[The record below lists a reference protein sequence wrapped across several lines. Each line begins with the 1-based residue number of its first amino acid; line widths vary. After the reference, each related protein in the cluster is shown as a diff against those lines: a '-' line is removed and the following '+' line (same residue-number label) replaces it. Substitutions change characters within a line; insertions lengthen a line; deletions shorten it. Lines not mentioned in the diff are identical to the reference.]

1 MIERVRS
8 LLNSIDRNKVAAW
21 VERVVPNHED
31 PPEKRT
37 FKLIVLLIVGM
48 FVLMLFI
55 GLLTF
60 LLSLRGTG
68 EVLVPDVQ
76 NKDLISAM
84 IDLQEKDLYARVQV
98 RYSTDYEKGLVLEQ
112 KPAAGSSVRVGR
124 KVTLVVSRG
133 PIIDR
138 VEDYVG
144 QKIEDVRVHLQ
155 SLFATSKALLR
166 IKEPVSYVF
175 DESPSGTI
183 LTQNPPAD
191 KPLEG
196 VTELELVVSR
206 GPKGEMISVADYVK
220 LSFQDAMAEL
230 ASANVPF
237 MFTVRKAQGNE
248 KNGVV
253 VSQTPEAKA
262 AVPYGAVVQLVM
274 TRPSGIPPGKVF
286 GVFEYTLPAY
296 PIMVDIS
303 LDAVSESG
311 SSTVLAMKHPGG
323 PISIP
328 YIVDEKSELVFN
340 VFDKEEM
347 RQPAGASR

>member
-1 MIERVRS
+1 MIERLRS
-8 LLNSIDRNKVAAW
+8 LWNSVDRDRIASW
-21 VERVVPNHED
+21 TERVLPNHKD

-37 FKLIVLLIVGM
+37 FKLIILLVVGM

-60 LLSLRGTG
+60 LLSLRGSE
-68 EVLVPDVQ
+68 EVLVPDVE
-76 NKDLISAM
+76 NKDLITALM
-84 IDLQEKDLYARVQV
+84 ELQQKDLYARVQV

-112 KPAAGSSVRVGR
+112 KPTAGASVRVGR
-124 KVTLVVSRG
+124 KVNLVVSRG
-133 PIIDR
+133 PVIDR

-144 QKIEDVRVHLQ
+144 QKLEDLRVHLQ

-175 DESPSGTI
+175 DESPAGTI
-183 LTQNPPAD
+183 LVQNPPAG
-191 KPLEG
+191 KPLDG

-206 GPKGEMISVADYVK
+206 GPKGETVAVKDYLK
-220 LSFQDAMAEL
+220 LDFQDAMAEL
-230 ASANVPF
+230 SSENIPF
-237 MFTVRKAQGNE
+237 IFTVRKAKGSE
-248 KNGVV
+248 KSGVV
-253 VSQTPEAKA
+253 VGQTPEPA
-262 AVPYGAVVQLVM
+262 AMVPYGSVVQLVM
-274 TRPSGIPPGKVF
+274 TRPTGLPRGRVF
-286 GVFEYTLPAY
+286 GVFEYTMPSY

-303 LDAVSESG
+303 LDAVSESA

-340 VFDKEEM
+340 IMGKEEM
-347 RQPAGASR
+347 RQPASTVR

>member
-1 MIERVRS
+1 MIERLRS
-8 LLNSIDRNKVAAW
+8 LWNSIDRERITSW
-21 VERVVPNHED
+21 TERVLPNHKD

-37 FKLIVLLIVGM
+37 FKLIILLVVSM

-60 LLSLRGTG
+60 LLSLRGSG
-68 EVLVPDVQ
+68 EVLVPDVA
-76 NKDLISAM
+76 NKDLITAIM
-84 IDLQEKDLYARVQV
+84 ELQEKDLYARIQV

-112 KPAAGSSVRVGR
+112 RPAAGASVRVGR

-133 PIIDR
+133 PVIDR

-144 QKIEDVRVHLQ
+144 QKLEDLRLHLQ
-155 SLFATSKALLR
+155 GLFATSKALLR

-175 DESPSGTI
+175 DESPAGTI
-183 LTQNPPAD
+183 LVQNPPAG

-206 GPKGEMISVADYVK
+206 GPKGEMVTVKDYVK
-220 LSFQDAMAEL
+220 LNFQDAMAEL
-230 ASANVPF
+230 ASENIPF
-237 MFTVRKAQGNE
+237 IFSVRKAQGNE
-248 KNGVV
+248 KSGVV
-253 VSQTPEAKA
+253 VSQTPEPA
-262 AVPYGAVVQLVM
+262 ALVPYGSVVQLLM
-274 TRPSGIPPGKVF
+274 TRPTGVPSGKVF

-303 LDAVSESG
+303 LDAVSAT
-311 SSTVLAMKHPGG
+311 SSTTVLAMKHPGG

-328 YIVDEKSELVFN
+328 YIVDDKSELVFN
-340 VFDKEEM
+340 IMDNEEI
-347 RQPAGASR
+347 RQPAGTAR

>member
-1 MIERVRS
+1 MIDRLRA
-8 LLNSIDRNKVAAW
+8 LWNSIDRNRIAGW
-21 VERVVPNHED
+21 RERVLPNYKD

-37 FKLIVLLIVGM
+37 FKLIILLIVGM

-68 EVLVPDVQ
+68 EVLVPEVV

-98 RYSTDYEKGLVLEQ
+98 RFSTDYEKGLVLEQ
-112 KPAAGSSVRVGR
+112 KPAAGASVRVGR

-133 PIIDR
+133 PVLDR
-138 VEDYVG
+138 VEEYVG

-155 SLFATSKALLR
+155 SLFATSKAMLR
-166 IKEPVSYVF
+166 IKEPVAYVF
-175 DESPSGTI
+175 DESPAGTI
-183 LTQNPPAD
+183 ITQSPPPG
-191 KPLEG
+191 KPVEG

-206 GPKGEMISVADYVK
+206 GPKGEMLTVEDYTN

-230 ASANVPF
+230 ASANIPF
-237 MFTVRKAQGNE
+237 IFTVRKAQGSE
-248 KNGVV
+248 KSGVV
-253 VSQTPEAKA
+253 VGQTPEPKA
-262 AVPYGAVVQLVM
+262 TVTYGSVVQLVM
-274 TRPSGIPPGKVF
+274 TRPTGVPSGKTF

-303 LDAVSESG
+303 LDAVSTTG
-311 SSTVLAMKHPGG
+311 STTVLAMKHPGG

-328 YIVDEKSELVFN
+328 YIVDDKSELVFN
-340 VFDKEEM
+340 VLDKEEI
-347 RQPAGASR
+347 RQPAGTPR

>member
-1 MIERVRS
+1 MIERIRT
-8 LLNSIDRNKVAAW
+8 LWNSIDRSKVAAW
-21 VERVVPNHED
+21 VDRVVPHHED
-31 PPEKRT
+31 PPEKRI

-68 EVLVPDVQ
+68 EVLVPNVQ
-76 NKDLISAM
+76 SKDLISAM
-84 IDLQEKDLYARVQV
+84 IELQEKDLYARVQV

-124 KVTLVVSRG
+124 KITLVVSRG
-133 PIIDR
+133 PVIDR

-144 QKIEDVRVHLQ
+144 QKLEDLRVHLQ
-155 SLFATSKALLR
+155 SLFSTSKALLR

-175 DESPSGTI
+175 DESPAGTI
-183 LTQNPPAD
+183 LAQNPPAG

-196 VTELELVVSR
+196 VAELELVVSR
-206 GPKGEMISVADYVK
+206 GPKGEMITVEDYLK

-230 ASANVPF
+230 ASANIPF
-237 MFTVRKAQGNE
+237 IFTVRKPRANE
-248 KNGVV
+248 KSGVV
-253 VSQTPEAKA
+253 VSQTPEPKS
-262 AVPYGAVVQLVM
+262 AVPYGSVVQLVM

-303 LDAVSESG
+303 LDAISKSD
-311 SSTVLAMKHPGG
+311 SSTILAMKHPGG

-347 RQPAGASR
+347 RQPASSAR